1 MNATYKL
8 LMATTILG
16 FVGTA
21 SIGQTEDRTF
31 EEREGDFI
39 ERVDQ
44 IDDQFDDL
52 DDDVED
58 IQEGLAG
65 PDTAFGNAGRK
76 LGFSGSIAASG
87 NATSGNSDSASISVG
102 SRLGFFDGVNGHN
115 VRLTYFY
122 AENDGEEDENRLL
135 AAYDYTRD
143 FSPNFYGYANTAVAY
158 ESDDELET
166 DAYASVGVGYRV
178 FNTPD
183 VQWSIQAGP
192 AYRYIETN
200 TGDVAEEAALAIGS
214 NYFNRI
220 SENLTI
226 SNETDIIASE
236 SDTYV
241 LNDAALTSRVSDQMA
256 LRTSLLTEYHS
267 DPVGTNDEFDNT
279 FGVSVVY
286 NFN

>member
-16 FVGTA
+16 LVGTA
-21 SIGQTEDRTF
+21 SAAQTF
-31 EEREGDFI
+31 EDREGDFI

-58 IQEGLAG
+58 IEEGLAG
-65 PDTAFGNAGRK
+65 PDTTFGNAGRQ
-76 LGFSGSIAASG
+76 LGFSGSVAASG
-87 NATSGNSDSASISVG
+87 NATSGNSDSATISVG
-102 SRLGFFDGVNGHN
+102 TRLGFFDGVNGHDF
-115 VRLTYFY
+115 RLTYLY
-122 AENDGEEDENRLL
+122 AEDEGEEDNNRLL

-143 FSPNFYGYANTAVAY
+143 FSTNFYGYANTAVAY
-158 ESDDELET
+158 DNEDDRET

-192 AYRYIETN
+192 AYRYIEESN
-200 TGDVAEEAALAIGS
+200 GDTTEEAALAIGS
-214 NYFNRI
+214 NYYNRI

-226 SNETDIIASE
+226 SNETDVIASD

-241 LNDAALTSRVSDQMA
+241 LNDAALTSRVSDQLA
-256 LRTSLLTEYHS
+256 LRTNLVTEYHS